1 MDTVLRALA
10 DHFSQKKE
18 DVKFTVEIMEKKR
31 EDKNKVTLLLRGKIV
46 NDRESDVDV
55 HIEVVTGPQAPK
67 SRKEEMVSNMK
78 DRKKKQG
85 RGIVQV

>member
-10 DHFSQKKE
+10 EHFYQEKE
-18 DVKFTVEIMEKKR
+18 DVKITIEIVGKKR
-31 EDKNKVTLLLRGKIV
+31 KEKSKLTLLLRGKII